1 MAFRQFGKSF
11 HYAWRGIRTVIA
23 EEQNF
28 RIQLFAT
35 VAVLVFGA
43 VLHIRTVEMAIL
55 VLVSGS
61 ILVLELLNSLIERVV
76 DLVKPRLHPYVAE
89 IKNIAAGAVLVAA
102 GMAILVALFIFLP
115 YLH

>member
-1 MAFRQFGKSF
+1 MALRQFKNSMR
-11 HYAWRGIRTVIA
+11 YAWRGIRTVAA

-28 RIQLFAT
+28 RIQLA
-35 VAVLVFGA
+35 VAVV
-43 VLHIRTVEMAIL
+43 VLLLGVLLRIRTVEMAIL

-89 IKNIAAGAVLVAA
+89 IKNIAAGAVLIAA

-115 YLH
+115 YLR

>member
-1 MAFRQFGKSF
+1 MALRQFRNSVR
-11 HYAWRGIRTVIA
+11 YALRGIRTVAA
-23 EEQNF
+23 EERNF
-28 RIQLFAT
+28 RIQLVAAI
-35 VAVLVFGA
+35 AVLLLGA
-43 VLHIRTVEMAIL
+43 VLQIRSVEMAIL

-89 IKNIAAGAVLVAA
+89 IKNIAAGAVLIAA

-115 YLH
+115 YLR